1 MARELDLPKPTIFR
15 QKQKLCCVL
24 PRPRFRVFASTISTR
39 LAHHVQLETKL
50 CAPCLFIIGG
60 SDSESRLET
69 GVRHHRVSWGFRKLL
84 ANESQHSCRVLP
96 PEWFTKSARS
106 PPHSC
111 AIPRTSSS
119 PCVISASFPRAVTST
134 KSLFRLSIP
143 HPSSPTPQ
151 NRAAYKGIVKKQV
164 IEGKRFRRGRF
175 WSKTTQSKSKGPQW
189 KAIAVAIAPQW
200 VVTKSGGEQG

>member
-24 PRPRFRVFASTISTR
+24 PRPRFWVFASTISTR

-50 CAPCLFIIGG
+50 CAPCSFIIGG
-60 SDSESRLET
+60 SDWESRLES

-96 PEWFTKSARS
+96 PELFTKNARS

-143 HPSSPTPQ
+143 QPLITDPS
-151 NRAAYKGIVKKQV
+151 KQSHV
-164 IEGKRFRRGRF
+164 QGDSQEASHRR
-175 WSKTTQSKSKGPQW
+175 KE
-189 KAIAVAIAPQW
+189 I
-200 VVTKSGGEQG
+200 

>member
-1 MARELDLPKPTIFR
+1 M
-15 QKQKLCCVL
+15 
-24 PRPRFRVFASTISTR
+24 
-39 LAHHVQLETKL
+39 LE
-50 CAPCLFIIGG
+50 
-60 SDSESRLET
+60 S
-69 GVRHHRVSWGFRKLL
+69 GVRHHRVNWASGNFLRT
-84 ANESQHSCRVLP
+84 NPSIRVEFSP
-96 PEWFTKSARS
+96 PEWFTQSARS

-119 PCVISASFPRAVTST
+119 PYVMSASFPRAVTST